1 MRLDVKVYVQ
11 ACLIAKA
18 LKKTRKGTLALSFA
32 SDEDSPAWLNR
43 PSATAHCGLTDL
55 REAAQHAS
63 AVLGVE
69 PSVASQ
75 PTHILGGV

>member
-43 PSATAHCGLTDL
+43 PSATAHCGLADL
-55 REAAQHAS
+55 REAAQHS
-63 AVLGVE
+63 RAVLGIESRVT
-69 PSVASQ
+69 SQ
-75 PTHILGGV
+75 TAHVLGGV